1 MKHSITIILIFL
13 LLNAC
18 SYLPDDTLKNSDLV
32 NRMYET
38 AESIVVKHPSQTP
51 DKTFLFYPG
60 GLVDPHV
67 YLKWQD
73 SLVSANTGLQIITVK
88 MPSNLAVLDAR
99 KGLKIIN
106 QYPDID
112 VWITGGHSLGGT
124 MAAELIASDPTKFK
138 ALILIAS
145 YPASDK
151 LKSWDGAVLSISA
164 EKDGLTT
171 RDDIQNNKINL
182 PVAYTMNNSLDFQT
196 PLQGKTHYF
205 EITGGNHAGFGN
217 YGLQDGDGIAT
228 IPVEKQQSELIQV
241 ISNFISKL

>member
-1 MKHSITIILIFL
+1 
-13 LLNAC
+13 
-18 SYLPDDTLKNSDLV
+18 
-32 NRMYET
+32 
-38 AESIVVKHPSQTP
+38 
-51 DKTFLFYPG
+51 
-60 GLVDPHV
+60 
-67 YLKWQD
+67 
-73 SLVSANTGLQIITVK
+73 

-196 PLQGKTHYF
+196 PLRGKTHYF

-217 YGLQDGDGIAT
+217 YGLQDGDGTAGIASS
-228 IPVEKQQSELIQV
+228 VQQSELIQV